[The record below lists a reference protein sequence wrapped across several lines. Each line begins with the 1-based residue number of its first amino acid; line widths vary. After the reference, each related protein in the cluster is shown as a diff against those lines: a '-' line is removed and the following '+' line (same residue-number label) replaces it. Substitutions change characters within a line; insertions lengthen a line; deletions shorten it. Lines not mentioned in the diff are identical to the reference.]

1 MLEKRSC
8 GVLAGRDSHW
18 HRAVTVHVVAHTAP
32 CQCIEL
38 EPGHLGPP
46 PCQTVG
52 AESGHFPVSSPL
64 RSASAPARLR
74 HGPGEVALR
83 TRHRQARRRQEP
95 PAPLT
100 PSQWQAAA
108 GGKPR
113 RLGVGV
119 APARTYGHGKPGTVQ
134 ASAPLAT
141 CGIRAD
147 GPFGHTASGSQL
159 EPTNR
164 NGFKPGMGFRLL
176 QQNDQCWAHTTAG
189 LPLRCIVRRP
199 PSPISVR
206 HKCSQVRTPLWS
218 PNHCSRRK
226 CPPGHGPRRKRCVL
240 IHAETLRR
248 HRFPRLRASTALA
261 AGAR

>member
-1 MLEKRSC
+1 VDSESEPIRRAHPRPGGPGPFPNANEGPRCSLRP
-8 GVLAGRDSHW
+8 LAGRPP
-18 HRAVTVHVVAHTAP
+18 AP
-32 CQCIEL
+32 
-38 EPGHLGPP
+38 
-46 PCQTVG
+46 
-52 AESGHFPVSSPL
+52 S
-64 RSASAPARLR
+64 
-74 HGPGEVALR
+74 GPG
-83 TRHRQARRRQEP
+83 QEP

-199 PSPISVR
+199 PSPILSGTNVHRCARLYGPLITAPAGSVR
-206 HKCSQVRTPLWS
+206 RVMVRVA
-218 PNHCSRRK
+218 N
-226 CPPGHGPRRKRCVL
+226 
-240 IHAETLRR
+240 
-248 HRFPRLRASTALA
+248 A
-261 AGAR
+261 AY